1 MKERDFDWRPLGPA
15 SVNARRELPKLLAS
29 YFAAGR
35 KLNQRSPASALHDF
49 RLRTKHL
56 RYTLEVFLPLYGPVL
71 ESRINSLR
79 PIQNALGERNDCE
92 VFLSDF
98 KSRAPAAARAFV
110 KKRAAEKHREFLRY
124 WREEFDADGE
134 ERKWTQ
140 YLTRFARTKPTR

>member
-1 MKERDFDWRPLGPA
+1 MKGRDFDWQPLGPA
-15 SVNARRELPKLLAS
+15 TVNARRELPKLVAS

-35 KLNQRSPASALHDF
+35 QLNRRSAATALHEF

-56 RYTLEVFLPLYGPVL
+56 RYTLELFIPLYGPGFQ
-71 ESRINSLR
+71 SRIDRLR

-98 KSRAPAAARAFV
+98 KAKAPAAARAFV
-110 KKRAAEKHREFLRY
+110 KKRAAGKHREFLRY

-140 YLTRFARTKPTR
+140 YLTRYARIRSTR